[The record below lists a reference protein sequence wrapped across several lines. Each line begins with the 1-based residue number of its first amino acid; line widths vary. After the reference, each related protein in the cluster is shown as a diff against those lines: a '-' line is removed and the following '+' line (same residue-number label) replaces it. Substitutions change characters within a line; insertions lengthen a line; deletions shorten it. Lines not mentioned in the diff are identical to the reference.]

1 MTCPTPTRANQ
12 SNYDNFSYGTCQAIG
27 PLGTLVQK
35 KFKNIYN
42 SVPTVIGEIKANS
55 SVVGEDLLPLH

>member
-1 MTCPTPTRANQ
+1 MPGDRPPR
-12 SNYDNFSYGTCQAIG
+12 D
-27 PLGTLVQK
+27 LGTK